1 MSKKTKEKKKKER
14 EERIQKGKKEEKW
27 KEKEKRGWKRE
38 KKKGNELPSPRIEM
52 SRFPRHRGKLFLSS
66 IAAKEQG

>member
-1 MSKKTKEKKKKER
+1 MNKKKKKENR
-14 EERIQKGKKEEKW
+14 KERKKRNGKRRKNKDG
-27 KEKEKRGWKRE
+27 KE